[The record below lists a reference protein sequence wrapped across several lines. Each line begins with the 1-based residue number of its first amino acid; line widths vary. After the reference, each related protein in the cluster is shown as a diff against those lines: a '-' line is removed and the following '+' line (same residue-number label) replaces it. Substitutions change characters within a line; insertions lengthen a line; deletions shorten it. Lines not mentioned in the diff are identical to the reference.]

1 MKVVLV
7 ATPITD
13 RRLGMPGEIGLEP
26 LLVERCDMKVT
37 DLPVVGFGRD
47 QITREQLDCLIGRD
61 EADKQIA
68 QMGERG
74 WKVLP
79 YKLGGVTVWIDIS
92 MEGQLVFRHFN
103 D

>member
-1 MKVVLV
+1 
-7 ATPITD
+7 
-13 RRLGMPGEIGLEP
+13 
-26 LLVERCDMKVT
+26 MKVT